1 MSNIDLKQLKHF
13 VALAEEL
20 HFGRAAKR
28 CNISQPP
35 FSLSIQKLEHELG
48 FQLFERSSH
57 NVKLTNT
64 GAVYYS
70 EISKALAQ
78 ISHSTEIALRVN
90 AGYDG
95 VLKVGFFTSML
106 FRGLDAAVSSFQQEY
121 PNIVLELIELNT
133 VEQIEAIQKRE
144 IDYGFLHSEFAGDE
158 IEIRELIREPLMLC
172 LSSNHKMAKKKC
184 ADLSDFK
191 FEPFI
196 IFTRNKSPMFF
207 DQLVTSCVQSGFNPI
222 IRYQARNWLTIVFCI
237 SKDMGITLVPKSL
250 SNTKLP
256 GVTFIKVKPSAMESV
271 VSSAWRKDNVG
282 NQALK
287 NWHDC
292 VLRHLPSSE

>member
-1 MSNIDLKQLKHF
+1 M
-13 VALAEEL
+13 
-20 HFGRAAKR
+20 
-28 CNISQPP
+28 
-35 FSLSIQKLEHELG
+35 
-48 FQLFERSSH
+48 
-57 NVKLTNT
+57 
-64 GAVYYS
+64 YYS
-70 EISKALAQ
+70 EISKALTQ

-106 FRGLDAAVSSFQQEY
+106 FRGLDTAVSSFQQEY

>member
-106 FRGLDAAVSSFQQEY
+106 FRGLDAAVSSFQQE
-121 PNIVLELIELNT
+121 
-133 VEQIEAIQKRE
+133 
-144 IDYGFLHSEFAGDE
+144 
-158 IEIRELIREPLMLC
+158 
-172 LSSNHKMAKKKC
+172 
-184 ADLSDFK
+184 
-191 FEPFI
+191 
-196 IFTRNKSPMFF
+196 
-207 DQLVTSCVQSGFNPI
+207 
-222 IRYQARNWLTIVFCI
+222 
-237 SKDMGITLVPKSL
+237 
-250 SNTKLP
+250 
-256 GVTFIKVKPSAMESV
+256 
-271 VSSAWRKDNVG
+271 
-282 NQALK
+282 
-287 NWHDC
+287 
-292 VLRHLPSSE
+292 